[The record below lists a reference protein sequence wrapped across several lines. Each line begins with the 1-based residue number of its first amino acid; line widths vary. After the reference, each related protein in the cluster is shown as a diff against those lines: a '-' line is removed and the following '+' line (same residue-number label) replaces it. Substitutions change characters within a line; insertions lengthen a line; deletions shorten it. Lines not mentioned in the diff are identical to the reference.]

1 MSSRWV
7 VFCTNTSQVGAIF
20 VYCKTGAGGKLV
32 NEEDGVGCIIGFYSW
47 QLLMFDWK
55 SQKRKLFAHCLHKI
69 VLHNERIDDFV
80 CLQKLIS
87 SFLTSDNTQ
96 LSWILTK
103 LLKFEFIFWVLRI
116 GILLLQNLN
125 MLTE

>member
-1 MSSRWV
+1 V

-55 SQKRKLFAHCLHKI
+55 SQKRKLFL
-69 VLHNERIDDFV
+69 
-80 CLQKLIS
+80 LIACTKS
-87 SFLTSDNTQ
+87 SF
-96 LSWILTK
+96 ITK
-103 LLKFEFIFWVLRI
+103 ELMTLFVYK
-116 GILLLQNLN
+116 N
-125 MLTE
+125 